1 MTDIAKIRTG
11 KVKGTMN
18 SNNLSDYYYNHSFM
32 ERLRKRL
39 PEILPNTYC
48 IVAIDIEH
56 FRLFNKLYG
65 RSSGDEVIR
74 YIYTCLKQSALE
86 YDGIDAYLGGDN
98 FVAFLP
104 DDDEVLNNIRQKII
118 KKFSEWNNTSAF
130 FPLFG
135 VYTIKDTSVL
145 PELMYDHAMLALSHA
160 EEDYKWHICRYTIEM
175 ESSLEKEV
183 YLLAAIEEGLE
194 KGEFT
199 FFAQPQC
206 NIATGQIVGAEALV
220 RWQKPDGEVLLPGGF
235 IPVLEKNKMI
245 DQLDRYVW
253 EKVCQWLKGWIDQ
266 GYSPV
271 PISINVSRIDIYAM
285 DVPKYIFSLLEKYQI
300 PEHLIKIEITESAYT
315 ENNNR
320 ISHAVNTFR
329 NRGLVVMMDDFG
341 CGYSSLNM
349 LKNIPVDVLKLDMRF
364 LQFKEEERQKS
375 ANILESIVN
384 MAGLLHLPI
393 VVEGVENESQEKFVQ
408 KLGCRYIQGFYYYKP
423 LPIKKFEEL
432 LRDKRQIDTQGL
444 VYKQVEPMHIRE
456 FIDTN
461 FVSDSMLNNVL
472 GPVVF
477 FEVLGGDIKITR
489 VNEQYFRM
497 LGEQHFEEDIQKEF
511 LKRIPE
517 EERCVFHRMIEK
529 AFENPVLG
537 ADGMIHLLCE
547 GEQKMSVYTKV
558 FYLREREGY
567 LAVLLLF
574 VGYKQSNLKIQNRK

>member
-408 KLGCRYIQGFYYYKP
+408 KLGCRYIQGFYNYKP

-567 LAVLLLF
+567 RQYYCSLLDISR
-574 VGYKQSNLKIQNRK
+574 VI

>member
-497 LGEQHFEEDIQKEF
+497 LGEQHFEEDIKKEF

-567 LAVLLLF
+567 RQYYCSLLDISR
-574 VGYKQSNLKIQNRK
+574 VI

>member
-160 EEDYKWHICRYTIEM
+160 EEDYKWHICRYTMEM
-175 ESSLEKEV
+175 ESCLEEEV

-477 FEVLGGDIKITR
+477 FEVLGGDIKIIR

-537 ADGMIHLLCE
+537 ADGMIHLLRE

-567 LAVLLLF
+567 RQYYCSLLDISR
-574 VGYKQSNLKIQNRK
+574 VI

>member
-48 IVAIDIEH
+48 LVAIDIEH

-160 EEDYKWHICRYTIEM
+160 EEDYKWHICRYTMEM
-175 ESSLEKEV
+175 ESCLEEEV

-567 LAVLLLF
+567 RQYYCSLLDISR
-574 VGYKQSNLKIQNRK
+574 VI

>member
-118 KKFSEWNNTSAF
+118 KKFSKWNNTSAF

-160 EEDYKWHICRYTIEM
+160 EEDYKWHICRYTMEM
-175 ESSLEKEV
+175 ESCLEEEV

-266 GYSPV
+266 CYSPV

-477 FEVLGGDIKITR
+477 FEVLGGDIKITC

-511 LKRIPE
+511 LKRISE

-537 ADGMIHLLCE
+537 ADGMIHLLRE

-567 LAVLLLF
+567 RQYYCSLLDIGR
-574 VGYKQSNLKIQNRK
+574 VI

>member
-160 EEDYKWHICRYTIEM
+160 EEDYKWHICRYTMEM
-175 ESSLEKEV
+175 ESCLEEEV

-567 LAVLLLF
+567 RQYYCSLLDISR
-574 VGYKQSNLKIQNRK
+574 VI

>member
-220 RWQKPDGEVLLPGGF
+220 RWQKPNGEVLLPGGF

-567 LAVLLLF
+567 RQYYCSLLDISR
-574 VGYKQSNLKIQNRK
+574 VI

>member
-118 KKFSEWNNTSAF
+118 KKFSKWNNTSAF

-160 EEDYKWHICRYTIEM
+160 EEDYKWHICRYTMEM
-175 ESSLEKEV
+175 ESCLEEEV

-477 FEVLGGDIKITR
+477 FEVLGGDIKITC

-517 EERCVFHRMIEK
+517 EERYVFHRMIEK

-537 ADGMIHLLCE
+537 ADGMIHLLRE

-567 LAVLLLF
+567 RQYYCSLLDISR
-574 VGYKQSNLKIQNRK
+574 VI

>member
-74 YIYTCLKQSALE
+74 YIYTCLEQSALE

-104 DDDEVLNNIRQKII
+104 DDDEVLNCIRQKIV
-118 KKFSEWNNTSAF
+118 KKFSKWNNTSAF

-160 EEDYKWHICRYTIEM
+160 EEDYKWHICRYTMEM
-175 ESSLEKEV
+175 ESSLEEEV

-220 RWQKPDGEVLLPGGF
+220 RWQKPNGEVLLPGGF

-271 PISINVSRIDIYAM
+271 PISINVSRIDIFEM

-300 PEHLIKIEITESAYT
+300 PEYLIKIEITESAYT

-320 ISHAVNTFR
+320 ISHAVNTLR

-375 ANILESIVN
+375 ANILEAIVN

-477 FEVLGGDIKITR
+477 FEVFGGDIKVTR

-497 LGEQHFEEDIQKEF
+497 IGEQHFEEDIQREF

-537 ADGMIHLLCE
+537 ADGMIHLLRE
-547 GEQKMSVYTKV
+547 GEQKISVYAKV

-567 LAVLLLF
+567 RQYYCSLMDISKV
-574 VGYKQSNLKIQNRK
+574 I

>member
-160 EEDYKWHICRYTIEM
+160 EEDYKWHICRYTMEM
-175 ESSLEKEV
+175 ESCLEEEV

-537 ADGMIHLLCE
+537 ADGMIHLLRE
-547 GEQKMSVYTKV
+547 GEQKMSVYAKV

-567 LAVLLLF
+567 RQYYCSLLDISR
-574 VGYKQSNLKIQNRK
+574 VI

>member
-1 MTDIAKIRTG
+1 
-11 KVKGTMN
+11 MN
-18 SNNLSDYYYNHSFM
+18 GNSLSDYYYNHSFM
-32 ERLRKRL
+32 DGLRKRL

-74 YIYTCLKQSALE
+74 YVCTCLKQSALE

-118 KKFSEWNNTSAF
+118 KKFSKWNNTSAF

-135 VYTIKDTSVL
+135 VYTIEDTSVL

-160 EEDYKWHICRYTIEM
+160 EEDYKWHICRYTMEM
-175 ESSLEKEV
+175 ESCLEEEV
-183 YLLAAIEEGLE
+183 YLLAAIEEGLQKE
-194 KGEFT
+194 EFT

-245 DQLDRYVW
+245 DRLDRYVW
-253 EKVCQWLKGWIDQ
+253 EKVCQWLRGWIDQ

-271 PISINVSRIDIYAM
+271 PISINVSRIDIFEM

-300 PEHLIKIEITESAYT
+300 PEYLIKIEITESAYT

-320 ISHAVNTFR
+320 ISHAVNTLR

-375 ANILESIVN
+375 ANILEAIVN

-477 FEVLGGDIKITR
+477 FEVFGGDIKVTR

-497 LGEQHFEEDIQKEF
+497 IGEQHFEEDIQREF

-537 ADGMIHLLCE
+537 ADGMIHLLRE
-547 GEQKMSVYTKV
+547 GEQKISVYAKV

-567 LAVLLLF
+567 RQYYCSLMDISKV
-574 VGYKQSNLKIQNRK
+574 I

>member
-300 PEHLIKIEITESAYT
+300 PEHLIKIEITESVYT

-567 LAVLLLF
+567 RQYYCSLLDISR
-574 VGYKQSNLKIQNRK
+574 VI

>member
-48 IVAIDIEH
+48 IIAIDIEH

-104 DDDEVLNNIRQKII
+104 DDDEVLNRIHQKIV
-118 KKFSEWNNTSAF
+118 KKLSKWNNTSAF

-160 EEDYKWHICRYTIEM
+160 EEGYKWHICRYTIEM

-194 KGEFT
+194 KEEFT

-245 DQLDRYVW
+245 DRLDRYVW

-271 PISINVSRIDIYAM
+271 PISINVSRIDIFEM

-300 PEHLIKIEITESAYT
+300 PEYLIKIEITESAYT

-320 ISHAVNTFR
+320 ISHAVNTLR

-364 LQFKEEERQKS
+364 LQFKEEEKQKS
-375 ANILESIVN
+375 ANILEAIVN

-477 FEVLGGDIKITR
+477 FEVLGGDIKVIR

-497 LGEQHFEEDIQKEF
+497 IGEQHFEEDIQREF

-517 EERCVFHRMIEK
+517 EERCIFHRMIEK

-537 ADGMIHLLCE
+537 ADGMIHLLRE
-547 GEQKMSVYTKV
+547 GEQKMSVYAKV

-567 LAVLLLF
+567 RQYYCSLMDISRV
-574 VGYKQSNLKIQNRK
+574 I

>member
-271 PISINVSRIDIYAM
+271 SISINVSRIDIYAM

-567 LAVLLLF
+567 RQYYCSLLDISR
-574 VGYKQSNLKIQNRK
+574 VI

>member
-74 YIYTCLKQSALE
+74 YIYTCLEQSALE

-104 DDDEVLNNIRQKII
+104 DDDEVLNCIRQKIV
-118 KKFSEWNNTSAF
+118 KKFSKWNNTSAF

-175 ESSLEKEV
+175 ESSLEEEV

-220 RWQKPDGEVLLPGGF
+220 RWQKPNGEVLLPGGF

-253 EKVCQWLKGWIDQ
+253 EKVCQWLKDWIDQ

-300 PEHLIKIEITESAYT
+300 PEYLIKIEITESAYT

-320 ISHAVNTFR
+320 ISHAVNTLR

-375 ANILESIVN
+375 ANILEAIVN

-432 LRDKRQIDTQGL
+432 LKDKRQIDAQGL

-477 FEVLGGDIKITR
+477 FEVFGGDIKVIR

-497 LGEQHFEEDIQKEF
+497 IGEQHFEEDIQKEF

-537 ADGMIHLLCE
+537 ADGMIHLLRE
-547 GEQKMSVYTKV
+547 GEQKMSVYAKV

-567 LAVLLLF
+567 RQYYCSLMDISRV
-574 VGYKQSNLKIQNRK
+574 I

>member
-118 KKFSEWNNTSAF
+118 KKFSKWNNISAF

-160 EEDYKWHICRYTIEM
+160 EEDYKWHICRYTMEM
-175 ESSLEKEV
+175 ESCLEEEV

-266 GYSPV
+266 CYSPV

-477 FEVLGGDIKITR
+477 FEVLGGDIKITC

-511 LKRIPE
+511 LKRISE

-537 ADGMIHLLCE
+537 ADGMIHLLRE

-567 LAVLLLF
+567 RQYYCSLLDISR
-574 VGYKQSNLKIQNRK
+574 VI

>member
-160 EEDYKWHICRYTIEM
+160 EEDYKWHICRYTMEM
-175 ESSLEKEV
+175 ESCLEEEV

-220 RWQKPDGEVLLPGGF
+220 RWQKRDGEVLLPGGF

-567 LAVLLLF
+567 RQYYCSLLDISR
-574 VGYKQSNLKIQNRK
+574 VI

>member
-118 KKFSEWNNTSAF
+118 KKFSKWNNTSAF

-160 EEDYKWHICRYTIEM
+160 EKDYKWHICRYTIEM
-175 ESSLEKEV
+175 ESSLEEEV

-245 DQLDRYVW
+245 DRLDRYVW
-253 EKVCQWLKGWIDQ
+253 EKVCQWLRGWIDQ

-271 PISINVSRIDIYAM
+271 PISINVSRIDIFEM

-300 PEHLIKIEITESAYT
+300 PEYLIKIEITESAYT

-320 ISHAVNTFR
+320 ISHAVNTLR

-375 ANILESIVN
+375 ANILEAIIN

-432 LRDKRQIDTQGL
+432 LRDKKQIDAQGL

-477 FEVLGGDIKITR
+477 FEVFGGDIKVIR

-497 LGEQHFEEDIQKEF
+497 IGEQHFEEDIQREF

-537 ADGMIHLLCE
+537 ADGMIHLLRE
-547 GEQKMSVYTKV
+547 GEQKMSVYAKV

-567 LAVLLLF
+567 RQYYCSLMDISRV
-574 VGYKQSNLKIQNRK
+574 I

>member
-384 MAGLLHLPI
+384 MAGLLHLSI

-567 LAVLLLF
+567 RQYYCSLLDISR
-574 VGYKQSNLKIQNRK
+574 VI

>member
-86 YDGIDAYLGGDN
+86 YDGIDVYLGGDN

-104 DDDEVLNNIRQKII
+104 DDDEVLNRIRQKIV
-118 KKFSEWNNTSAF
+118 KKLSKWNNTSAF

-135 VYTIKDTSVL
+135 VYTIKDTTVL

-160 EEDYKWHICRYTIEM
+160 EEDYKWHICRYTMEM
-175 ESSLEKEV
+175 ESCLEEEV

-567 LAVLLLF
+567 RQYYCSLLDISR
-574 VGYKQSNLKIQNRK
+574 VI

>member
-444 VYKQVEPMHIRE
+444 VYKQVEPTHIRE

-567 LAVLLLF
+567 RQYYCSLLDISR
-574 VGYKQSNLKIQNRK
+574 VI

>member
-118 KKFSEWNNTSAF
+118 KEFSEWNNTSAF

-567 LAVLLLF
+567 RQYYCSLLDISR
-574 VGYKQSNLKIQNRK
+574 VI

>member
-74 YIYTCLKQSALE
+74 YIYTCLEQSALE

-104 DDDEVLNNIRQKII
+104 DDDEVLNCIRQKIV
-118 KKFSEWNNTSAF
+118 KKFSKWNNTSAF

-175 ESSLEKEV
+175 ESSLEEEV

-220 RWQKPDGEVLLPGGF
+220 RWQKPNGEVLLPGGF

-300 PEHLIKIEITESAYT
+300 PEYLIKIEITESAYT

-320 ISHAVNTFR
+320 ISHAVNTLR

-375 ANILESIVN
+375 ANILEAIVN

-477 FEVLGGDIKITR
+477 FEVFGGDIKVIR

-497 LGEQHFEEDIQKEF
+497 IGEQHFEEDIQREF

-537 ADGMIHLLCE
+537 ADGMIHLLRE
-547 GEQKMSVYTKV
+547 GEQKMSVYAKV

-567 LAVLLLF
+567 RQYYCSLMDISKV
-574 VGYKQSNLKIQNRK
+574 I

>member
-65 RSSGDEVIR
+65 RSSGDEVIC

-104 DDDEVLNNIRQKII
+104 DDDEVLNRIRQKIV
-118 KKFSEWNNTSAF
+118 KKLSKWNNTSAF

-160 EEDYKWHICRYTIEM
+160 KEDYKWHICRYTIEM
-175 ESSLEKEV
+175 ESSLEEEV

-194 KGEFT
+194 KEEFT

-220 RWQKPDGEVLLPGGF
+220 RWQKPDGEVLLPGRF

-300 PEHLIKIEITESAYT
+300 PECLIKVEITESAYT

-320 ISHAVNTFR
+320 ISHAVNTLR

-375 ANILESIVN
+375 ANILEAIIN

-432 LRDKRQIDTQGL
+432 LRDKKQIDAQGL

-461 FVSDSMLNNVL
+461 FVSDSMLNNML

-477 FEVLGGDIKITR
+477 FEVFGGDIKVIR

-497 LGEQHFEEDIQKEF
+497 IGEQHFEEDIQKEF

-517 EERCVFHRMIEK
+517 EERCIFHRMIEK

-537 ADGMIHLLCE
+537 ADGMIHLLRE
-547 GEQKMSVYTKV
+547 GEQKMSVYAKV

-567 LAVLLLF
+567 RQYYCSLMDISRV
-574 VGYKQSNLKIQNRK
+574 I

>member
-477 FEVLGGDIKITR
+477 SEVLGGDIKITR

-567 LAVLLLF
+567 RQYYCSLLDISR
-574 VGYKQSNLKIQNRK
+574 VI

>member
-477 FEVLGGDIKITR
+477 FEVLGGDIKITC

-567 LAVLLLF
+567 RQYYCSLLDISR
-574 VGYKQSNLKIQNRK
+574 VI

>member
-472 GPVVF
+472 EPVVF

-567 LAVLLLF
+567 RQYYCSLLDISR
-574 VGYKQSNLKIQNRK
+574 VI

>member
-118 KKFSEWNNTSAF
+118 KKFSKWNNTSAF

-160 EEDYKWHICRYTIEM
+160 EEDYKWHICRYTMEM
-175 ESSLEKEV
+175 ESCLEEEV

-285 DVPKYIFSLLEKYQI
+285 DIPKYIFSLLEKYQI

-477 FEVLGGDIKITR
+477 FEVLGGDIKITC

-537 ADGMIHLLCE
+537 ADGMIHLLRE

-567 LAVLLLF
+567 RQYYCSLLDISR
-574 VGYKQSNLKIQNRK
+574 VI

>member
-118 KKFSEWNNTSAF
+118 KQFSEWNNTSAF

-567 LAVLLLF
+567 RQYYCSLLDISR
-574 VGYKQSNLKIQNRK
+574 VI

>member
-341 CGYSSLNM
+341 CGYSSLNI

-567 LAVLLLF
+567 RQYYCSLLDISR
-574 VGYKQSNLKIQNRK
+574 VI

>member
-160 EEDYKWHICRYTIEM
+160 EEDYKWHICRYTMEM
-175 ESSLEKEV
+175 ESCLEEEV

-477 FEVLGGDIKITR
+477 FEVLRGDIKVIR

-537 ADGMIHLLCE
+537 ADGMIHLLRE

-567 LAVLLLF
+567 RQYYCSLLDISR
-574 VGYKQSNLKIQNRK
+574 VI

>member
-74 YIYTCLKQSALE
+74 YIYTCLEQSALE

-104 DDDEVLNNIRQKII
+104 DDDEVLNCIRQKIV
-118 KKFSEWNNTSAF
+118 KKFSKWNNTSAF

-175 ESSLEKEV
+175 ESSLEEEV

-220 RWQKPDGEVLLPGGF
+220 RWQKPNGEVLLPGGF

-300 PEHLIKIEITESAYT
+300 PEYLIKIEITESAYT

-320 ISHAVNTFR
+320 ISHAVNTLR

-375 ANILESIVN
+375 ANILEAIVN

-432 LRDKRQIDTQGL
+432 LKDKRQIDAQGL

-477 FEVLGGDIKITR
+477 FEVFGGDIKVIR

-497 LGEQHFEEDIQKEF
+497 IGEQHFEEDIQKEF

-537 ADGMIHLLCE
+537 ADGMIHLLRE
-547 GEQKMSVYTKV
+547 GEQKISVYAKV

-567 LAVLLLF
+567 RQYYCSLMDISKV
-574 VGYKQSNLKIQNRK
+574 I

>member
-104 DDDEVLNNIRQKII
+104 DDDEVLNRIRQKIV
-118 KKFSEWNNTSAF
+118 KKLSKWNNTSAF

-160 EEDYKWHICRYTIEM
+160 EEGYKWHICRYTIEM

-194 KGEFT
+194 KEEFT

-245 DQLDRYVW
+245 DRLDRYVW

-271 PISINVSRIDIYAM
+271 PISINVSRIDIFEM

-300 PEHLIKIEITESAYT
+300 PEYLIKIEITESAYT

-320 ISHAVNTFR
+320 ISHAVNTLR

-364 LQFKEEERQKS
+364 LQFKEEEKQKS
-375 ANILESIVN
+375 ANILEAIVN

-477 FEVLGGDIKITR
+477 FEVLRGDIKVIR

-517 EERCVFHRMIEK
+517 EERCIFHRMLEK

-537 ADGMIHLLCE
+537 ADGMIHLLRE
-547 GEQKMSVYTKV
+547 GEQKMSVYAKV

-567 LAVLLLF
+567 RQYYCSLMDISRV
-574 VGYKQSNLKIQNRK
+574 I